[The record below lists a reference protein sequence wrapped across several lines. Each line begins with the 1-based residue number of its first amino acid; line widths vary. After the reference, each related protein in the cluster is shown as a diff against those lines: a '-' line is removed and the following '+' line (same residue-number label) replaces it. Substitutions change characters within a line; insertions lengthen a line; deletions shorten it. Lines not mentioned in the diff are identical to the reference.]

1 MIKIIKGDEERVIP
15 AGAFKMFA
23 SAGWQKAENSESH
36 DDTDKNTK
44 STIQEPGLG
53 EISKSGTEPDGT
65 EDPDKGN
72 PEDKGDGTG
81 DINGDDPDDPDVV
94 YVDPEEL
101 LEKPVGDL
109 DFEELQIVAEYLGL
123 DVENLTTLKALRKAI
138 KEAQN

>member
-1 MIKIIKGDEERVIP
+1 MIKVIRGDEEKVIP
-15 AGAFKMFA
+15 AGALKMFA

-36 DDTDKNTK
+36 DDNGK
-44 STIQEPGLG
+44 STEPPAQEPDLEGKPDPEADPEQEGDPEEGDLDEDG
-53 EISKSGTEPDGT
+53 EEDGV
-65 EDPDKGN
+65 E
-72 PEDKGDGTG
+72 
-81 DINGDDPDDPDVV
+81 

>member
-1 MIKIIKGDEERVIP
+1 MIKIIKGGEERLIP

-36 DDTDKNTK
+36 DDNDK
-44 STIQEPGLG
+44 SIEPPAQQPDLG
-53 EISKSGTEPDGT
+53 EIPESGTDPDGT
-65 EDPDKGN
+65 ENPDGDN
-72 PEDKGDGTG
+72 PEDEGNGTG
-81 DINGDDPDDPDVV
+81 DTNGDDEDEDDVV

-109 DFEELQIVAEYLGL
+109 DYEELQIVAEYLGL

>member
-1 MIKIIKGDEERVIP
+1 MIKIIRGDEERVIP

-44 STIQEPGLG
+44 STTQEPDLG
-53 EISKSGTEPDGT
+53 KNQESETDPDGT
-65 EDPDKGN
+65 ENPDGDDS
-72 PEDKGDGTG
+72 EDKEDGTNDTNADG
-81 DINGDDPDDPDVV
+81 NEDDVI

-138 KEAQN
+138 KEAQD

>member
-36 DDTDKNTK
+36 DDTGKNTK
-44 STIQEPGLG
+44 STTQDSDLG
-53 EISKSGTEPDGT
+53 EIPESETDTEEEEPILGADPEE
-65 EDPDKGN
+65 EDV
-72 PEDKGDGTG
+72 E
-81 DINGDDPDDPDVV
+81 

-101 LEKPVGDL
+101 LKKPVGDL
-109 DFEELQIVAEYLGL
+109 DYEELQIVAEYLGL

>member
-36 DDTDKNTK
+36 DDTGKNTK
-44 STIQEPGLG
+44 STTQDSDLG
-53 EISKSGTEPDGT
+53 ENSESETDTDEDENPDEE
-65 EDPDKGN
+65 EDTN
-72 PEDKGDGTG
+72 EEDEGD
-81 DINGDDPDDPDVV
+81 VE

-101 LEKPVGDL
+101 LKKPVGDL
-109 DFEELQIVAEYLGL
+109 DYEELQIVAEYLGL

>member
-23 SAGWQKAENSESH
+23 SAGWQKAKNSESH

-44 STIQEPGLG
+44 PTTQDSDLG
-53 EISKSGTEPDGT
+53 ENSEPETDT
-65 EDPDKGN
+65 DEDENPDEE
-72 PEDKGDGTG
+72 EDANEEDEGD
-81 DINGDDPDDPDVV
+81 VE

-101 LEKPVGDL
+101 LKKPVGDL
-109 DFEELQIVAEYLGL
+109 DYEELQIVAEYLGL

>member
-1 MIKIIKGDEERVIP
+1 MIKIIKGGEERVIP

-44 STIQEPGLG
+44 STTQDSDLG
-53 EISKSGTEPDGT
+53 ENSEPETDT
-65 EDPDKGN
+65 DEDENPDEE
-72 PEDKGDGTG
+72 EDANEEDEGD
-81 DINGDDPDDPDVV
+81 VE

-101 LEKPVGDL
+101 LKKPVGDL
-109 DFEELQIVAEYLGL
+109 DYEELQIVAEYLGL